1 MRDVFAPIELLQAF
15 SDLLAKPCVM
25 IEVMLDKLLDVPVG
39 IAAVLSGDAVHLR
52 FQIGAEMYFHGLE
65 NKDSAGGC
73 Q

>member
-1 MRDVFAPIELLQAF
+1 
-15 SDLLAKPCVM
+15 M